1 LGVHAL
7 FFIPTTT
14 RWRKRKKTTRWRKR
28 KKRRNEVSETMVL
41 RSLARLL
48 SQHAFSLSHRR
59 VFEIFERGHISI
71 VVLE

>member
-1 LGVHAL
+1 VE
-7 FFIPTTT
+7 
-14 RWRKRKKTTRWRKR
+14 KKKKDDKVKKK

-59 VFEIFERGHISI
+59 VFEIFEGGHISI